1 MIPQNNV
8 NRNDELN
15 YELKGCE
22 KITWNNKLSFIY
34 IINIYFN
41 DTCISMHIY
50 YTIYLIIH
58 NSSSECQM
66 VLSASLFYST

>member
-1 MIPQNNV
+1 MISQNNV

-41 DTCISMHIY
+41 DT
-50 YTIYLIIH
+50 
-58 NSSSECQM
+58 
-66 VLSASLFYST
+66 